1 MPGNVELPEV
11 DCVSASRGNGQIAQM
26 RSLPGENHPSGREGF
41 PCEDQAP
48 GSHSGASHLA
58 GAGSQPQGGNPLLMR
73 AEPRRGS
80 VPTSP
85 SVSGFC
91 PLQRLEDRFR
101 KCAHATGTKGNPAG
115 SQGSET
121 TFVRTGIVCLLLSK
135 LIAMTKNSGSSAP
148 HTCWATSIFSALKCE

>member
-1 MPGNVELPEV
+1 MFLLRGEMAKWLKCGAFLGKVIAVEEK
-11 DCVSASRGNGQIAQM
+11 
-26 RSLPGENHPSGREGF
+26 GF
-41 PCEDQAP
+41 HVKIKPP

-58 GAGSQPQGGNPLLMR
+58 GAGSQPQGGNPLLLMR
-73 AEPRRGS
+73 AEPRRAS

-101 KCAHATGTKGNPAG
+101 KCTTGTKGNPAG